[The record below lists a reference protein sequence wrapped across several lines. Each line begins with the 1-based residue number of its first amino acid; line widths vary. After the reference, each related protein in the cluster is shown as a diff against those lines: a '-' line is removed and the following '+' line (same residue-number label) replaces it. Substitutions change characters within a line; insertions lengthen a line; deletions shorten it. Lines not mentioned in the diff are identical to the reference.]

1 MHHHLQL
8 TRTRRRTRQARGENR
23 SASDLLSAIRAKDP
37 GCALLVAVE
46 RDDADRA
53 MPEFE
58 GELPEDGSPAQAFVT
73 SDRP

>member
-1 MHHHLQL
+1 
-8 TRTRRRTRQARGENR
+8 
-23 SASDLLSAIRAKDP
+23 
-37 GCALLVAVE
+37 
-46 RDDADRA
+46 